1 MGNALDIVIG
11 VVVVGAVVFFG
22 ALISVGNERLR
33 KASLELNSLANGYF
47 TQRIRLARGQVQM
60 NLNIPDPAAWLSGA
74 FAKVYGEEKSLVK
87 GQYYK
92 DPECYKML
100 DVNGRAVLFTT
111 LPPENLARMVKKQKS
126 GKLTLGQDNPLA
138 QDRQERGC
146 ERAQYAQH
154 ILLVR
159 PRASGR
165 MEVAHWTTYNGR
177 KVVGLLQLLNQYQY
191 ADQKAHPVF
200 RDELFGYNLVPL
212 VIGYSSVKSES
223 GIALSDLSSKAQC
236 SIICF
241 SSSVRLC

>member
-126 GKLTLGQDNPLA
+126 GKLTLGQDNPLLKIDKNA
-138 QDRQERGC
+138 VMNELSMLNTSSLFDLE
-146 ERAQYAQH
+146 
-154 ILLVR
+154 L
-159 PRASGR
+159 P
-165 MEVAHWTTYNGR
+165 VAWKSLTGQSTTAE
-177 KVVGLLQLLNQYQY
+177 KLW
-191 ADQKAHPVF
+191 A
-200 RDELFGYNLVPL
+200 
-212 VIGYSSVKSES
+212 YST
-223 GIALSDLSSKAQC
+223 
-236 SIICF
+236 F
-241 SSSVRLC
+241 